1 MNVRSYDAGMREGD
15 VAGRLMTFAEAAKL
29 DPDTHAGELDGGRWV
44 PVTKNTWMHGVIVTN
59 VAMAL
64 RLYAKKNR
72 EWIVSSGDP
81 GTMLGHA
88 PDILRGPDVGM
99 VRAARFPTG
108 SGEAGWLENAPELV
122 VEVKGDSQT
131 FGELMKKVF
140 EYLGAGALLVWV
152 VNPES
157 QTVVSFSPGKAPQL
171 AASTDVLDGGEAFP
185 GLQVPVAELFER

>member
-1 MNVRSYDAGMREGD
+1 MNVRSYDAGMVREGD

-29 DPDTHAGELDGGRWV
+29 DPDTHAGELDGGQWV

-131 FGELMKKVF
+131 F
-140 EYLGAGALLVWV
+140 
-152 VNPES
+152 
-157 QTVVSFSPGKAPQL
+157 VSFSPGKAPQL
-171 AASTDVLDGGEAFP
+171 ASSTDVLDGGDPFP
-185 GLQVPVAELFER
+185 GLKVPVAELFER